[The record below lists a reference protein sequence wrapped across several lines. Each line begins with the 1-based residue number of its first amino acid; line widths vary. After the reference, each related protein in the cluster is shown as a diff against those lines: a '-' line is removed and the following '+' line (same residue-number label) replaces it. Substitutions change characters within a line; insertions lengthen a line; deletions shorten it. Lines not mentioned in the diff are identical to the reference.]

1 MIALWIILHS
11 KRKYGSEN
19 AVADSEAEQ
28 KPFDCLFAFVIINR
42 NNEQSWPNSVLP
54 VLCCD
59 HFSFPLTRVRLKSN
73 FEIFEI
79 KVFLRSK
86 FLEFV
91 LCENK

>member
-1 MIALWIILHS
+1 MIALWIIFHS

-19 AVADSEAEQ
+19 AVANSEAEQ
-28 KPFDCLFAFVIINR
+28 KPFDCLFAFVMNR

-59 HFSFPLTRVRLKSN
+59 HFFFPTDKSSFKSELRILK
-73 FEIFEI
+73 
-79 KVFLRSK
+79 FLRSN